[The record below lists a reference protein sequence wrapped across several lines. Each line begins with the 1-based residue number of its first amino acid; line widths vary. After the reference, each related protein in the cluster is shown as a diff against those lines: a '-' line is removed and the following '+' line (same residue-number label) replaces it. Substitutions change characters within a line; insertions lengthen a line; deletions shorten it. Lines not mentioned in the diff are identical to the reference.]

1 MVKNTSRSYKAYEQ
15 VAAPNAGAKV
25 PAGKPDADQC
35 ESTKQAPS
43 VKRQGK
49 AKDLAGKEQKGASL
63 AAVRKQMG
71 RHADNM
77 TQSAAANCAD
87 ADLEY

>member
-15 VAAPNAGAKV
+15 VAAPNAGARV

-35 ESTKQAPS
+35 ESTKQASS

-63 AAVRKQMG
+63 AAVRKQSG
-71 RHADNM
+71 RHMDNLPHS
-77 TQSAAANCAD
+77 TAGD
-87 ADLEY
+87 APSDAMEY